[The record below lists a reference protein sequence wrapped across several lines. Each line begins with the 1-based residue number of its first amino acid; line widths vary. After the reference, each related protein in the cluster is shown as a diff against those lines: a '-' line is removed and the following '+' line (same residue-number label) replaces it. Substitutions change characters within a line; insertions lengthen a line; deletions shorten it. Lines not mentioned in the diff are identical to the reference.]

1 MYNCTNSCSIIFE
14 GPVYMYSWCREMIR
28 NYWKLK
34 EVHVVHVSSLQTNK
48 FPWLANNLVDN
59 SNHYLQDYVQ
69 VMEIFGWQQIQ
80 PTGFIDAD
88 LKINFSDH
96 FFLDFG
102 WSACMNQT

>member
-1 MYNCTNSCSIIFE
+1 MTN
-14 GPVYMYSWCREMIR
+14 
-28 NYWKLK
+28 
-34 EVHVVHVSSLQTNK
+34 
-48 FPWLANNLVDN
+48 ANNLVDN

-96 FFLDFG
+96 FFVDFG
-102 WSACMNQT
+102 

>member
-1 MYNCTNSCSIIFE
+1 MKVQYTCIVDVERWSEIIGTISF
-14 GPVYMYSWCREMIR
+14 
-28 NYWKLK
+28 KLK

-96 FFLDFG
+96 FFLDVG